1 MKTIN
6 RIPKHISKF
15 ALFFLLLLTAV
26 IFTTC
31 IENEDDD
38 KIYYYDVYGEGY
50 VYYRDTNLPIEGL
63 KITLEPDIV
72 WGSPGTLGTP
82 NPVETLYTDS
92 NGYYRLH
99 FIKKIYGKYPV
110 RYAFS
115 SFLSENMP
123 KPSNDSCWTHSGGP
137 DDYISLEMVDNA
149 KQNIKF
155 DTIKLFRK
163 PLFDY

>member
-6 RIPKHISKF
+6 RIPKLINKF
-15 ALFFLLLLTAV
+15 PIFFLLLLTAV

-99 FIKKIYGKYPV
+99 FIKKIYGSFPV
-110 RYAFS
+110 RYIFESYFS
-115 SFLSENMP
+115 VKLP
-123 KPSNDSCWTHSGGP
+123 VLPDSLLWSSTGGP
-137 DDYISLEMVDNA
+137 DEIIPLEMVDNA
-149 KQNIKF
+149 KKTIQF
-155 DTIKLFRK
+155 DTIKVFK
-163 PLFDY
+163 DAKYKY

>member
-6 RIPKHISKF
+6 RIPKLINKF

-26 IFTTC
+26 ISTTC

-110 RYAFS
+110 KYLFM
-115 SFLSENMP
+115 SFLSEKMP
-123 KPSNDSCWTHSGGP
+123 VLPDTLWWSGIGGP
-137 DDYISLEMVDNA
+137 KDIISLEMVDNA

-155 DTIKLFRK
+155 DTMKLFWESK
-163 PLFDY
+163 YK